1 MEADRNPRLL
11 NWVDTI
17 QGGAVA
23 LLAEEAALSLAG
35 ASAPAELEVRYLRTI
50 RIGPMR
56 ATAHTF
62 GDYTRVEVVD
72 AGNDD
77 RPAAIAVLRG

>member
-23 LLAEEAALSLAG
+23 LLAEEAALSLDG
-35 ASAPAELEVRYLRTI
+35 APVPVELAVRYVRTI

-56 ATAHTF
+56 ATAHTV

-77 RPAAIAVLRG
+77 RPAAIAISR